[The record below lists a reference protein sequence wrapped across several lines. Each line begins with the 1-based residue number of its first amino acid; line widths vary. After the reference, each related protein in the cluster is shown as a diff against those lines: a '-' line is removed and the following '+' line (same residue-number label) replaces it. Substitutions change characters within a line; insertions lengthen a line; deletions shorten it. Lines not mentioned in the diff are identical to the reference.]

1 MEDEIR
7 LFIRRLNQR
16 TLTDENIIE
25 EKLKKFENL
34 EERRLR
40 VLLNHEFFAGQE
52 KVTDYL
58 RKVSDEEHQSFTEPI
73 RKRLYKFIASYISSQ
88 YLNLIDHV
96 KYIFEQMV
104 SLTWK
109 EKGTMK
115 QHAIRPLSI
124 II

>member
-1 MEDEIR
+1 M
-7 LFIRRLNQR
+7 
-16 TLTDENIIE
+16 
-25 EKLKKFENL
+25 
-34 EERRLR
+34 
-40 VLLNHEFFAGQE
+40 LLNHSFFAGQE

-58 RKVSDEEHQSFTEPI
+58 RKASDDENQTLTEPI

-88 YLNLIDHV
+88 YSNLNDHA

-115 QHAIRPLSI
+115 QHAIKSLSI